1 MGSSR
6 SLIFAIAI
14 LFSSL
19 SVAAEYTSDA
29 ALAPLAGE
37 DIDVSAS
44 QKIDPLNDNDELLP
58 LALAL
63 LAAHIF
69 RCTVATADS
78 SFVAAQF
85 ANNPPI
91 RSPPAQ
97 TLVHFKI
104 LFSDDFIRE
113 T

>member
-1 MGSSR
+1 MSSSR

-19 SVAAEYTSDA
+19 IVAAEYTSDA

-37 DIDVSAS
+37 NIDVSVS
-44 QKIDPLNDNDELLP
+44 QKIYPLNDNDELFL

-63 LAAHIF
+63 LAVHIL
-69 RCTVATADS
+69 RYTVATADC

-85 ANNPPI
+85 ANSPPI

-97 TLVHFKI
+97 ILVHFKI